1 MDTDS
6 FIFHL
11 KTDDVYRD
19 IAEDVEKRFFIV
31 LCTFFVFVSFVFA
44 IFIAKPSLWIIAF
57 ERVLFIIGTSWLHRT
72 NFCLV
77 GA

>member
-6 FIFHL
+6 FIFHV
-11 KTDDVYRD
+11 KQMISVIT
-19 IAEDVEKRFFIV
+19 EDVEKRFFIV
-31 LCTFFVFVSFVFA
+31 LCTFFVFVNFVFA

-57 ERVLFIIGTSWLHRT
+57 ERVLFIIGTWLHHT